1 MRRGI
6 LIARARTRARS
17 LPVMV
22 RPDRTIRSDTALT
35 VPTVMVRPDRTI
47 RSDTVLTV
55 PTVMVRPDRTI
66 RSDTA
71 LTVPTVMVW
80 LDRTIRS
87 DSAFAG
93 MVRSGRTRTAVGECA
108 QNHQT
113 AAAAITTEYTP

>member
-35 VPTVMVRPDRTI
+35 VPTVLVRP
-47 RSDTVLTV
+47 
-55 PTVMVRPDRTI
+55 
-66 RSDTA
+66 
-71 LTVPTVMVW
+71 
-80 LDRTIRS
+80 DRTIRS